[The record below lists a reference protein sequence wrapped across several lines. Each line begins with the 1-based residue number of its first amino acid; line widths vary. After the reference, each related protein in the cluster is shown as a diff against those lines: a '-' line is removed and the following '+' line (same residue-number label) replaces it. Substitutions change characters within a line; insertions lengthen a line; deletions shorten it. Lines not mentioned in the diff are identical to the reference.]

1 MKSIKCQIQLSIVLY
16 FTSHSTLQPR
26 WLSKTL
32 LFLETADFVSLLIL
46 FTERSK
52 STFENS
58 LRTLLR
64 EKDAL
69 LNMEQ
74 RYLCKNGMI
83 WNLPWTKWIISW
95 ANFVQETPR
104 EERTLPDFTD
114 PYSRDNR
121 SLSYQDHHQHQKQQQ
136 HPPPLQQQE
145 ISHHTLKSEAEA
157 EDIETLTLLSL
168 EDLAKDDQLV
178 EFLM

>member
-1 MKSIKCQIQLSIVLY
+1 MTQQNPIVLGNRGFCVFVNTFYGEVKIHVRKQFEDPVTGERRPTKYGTTLSVQEWNDLKSAMNEVDNQLSK
-16 FTSHSTLQPR
+16 FCSRNPPR
-26 WLSKTL
+26 GKNT
-32 LFLETADFVSLLIL
+32 
-46 FTERSK
+46 
-52 STFENS
+52 STFH
-58 LRTLLR
+58 
-64 EKDAL
+64 
-69 LNMEQ
+69 
-74 RYLCKNGMI
+74 
-83 WNLPWTKWIISW
+83 
-95 ANFVQETPR
+95 
-104 EERTLPDFTD
+104 